1 MIFKIDGINV
11 YGSGLESEPMV
22 IPSHVADQ
30 NGNVP
35 AYLISFKVKRPSI
48 LDEMMQINKK
58 GVVDFE
64 IGSRHYTAHF
74 LREDGQNYTF
84 STH

>member
-11 YGSGLESEPMV
+11 YGSGLESEPLV
-22 IPSHVADQ
+22 IPSHISDQ
-30 NGNVP
+30 SGNAP

-48 LDEMMQINKK
+48 LDEMMQINKR

-64 IGSRHYTAHF
+64 INAQHYTAHF